1 MKNNLL
7 KSNEM
12 AKFVSDG
19 YLVYESV
26 IPDKI
31 NNLFI
36 REFVNNKSDANILI
50 PNIQPGLHLNDCN
63 FGKILS
69 KVLNH
74 PKINGAI
81 KSLVG
86 ENPIFDHHHIH
97 IAKPNSSTSQ
107 HNHQD
112 STIDPRE
119 NVFDIQL
126 LYFPHDVTDIMGGTR
141 YIPGTHLRRVHE
153 SQIARYQNMKGQKRV
168 TCRSGTIFI
177 FHHGIWHGA
186 GSNQSRIERV
196 MYKIRLQPAEK
207 QVKLW
212 DTSDINQERV
222 KNWNRPIFHGNQD
235 KNNDP
240 IPKILMKYQKW
251 FDNEG
256 RLEFINRVRLWREL
270 IGDKKVDIDYWL
282 TRLGI
287 I

>member
-7 KSNEM
+7 KSDEM

-19 YLVYESV
+19 FLVFESV
-26 IPDKI
+26 IPEKI

-36 REFVNNKSDANILI
+36 KEFINNKSDANTLI

-69 KVLNH
+69 IVLNH

-86 ENPIFDHHHIH
+86 DNPIFDHHHIH

-126 LYFPHDVTDIMGGTR
+126 LYFPHEVKDNMGGTR

-168 TCRSGTIFI
+168 TCPSGNVII

-186 GSNQSRIERV
+186 GSNQSSIERV
-196 MYKIRLQPAEK
+196 IYKIRLQPAEK

-222 KNWNRPIFHGNQD
+222 KNWNRPIFHGNPD

-282 TRLGI
+282 TRLEKY
-287 I
+287 